1 MTVMTS
7 CHHVDNLVFDNDE
20 MTISIDDNTLR
31 FPLSSLSK
39 RLLNATPAQRRHFEI
54 SASGY
59 GIHWPEVDE
68 DLSVEGLLRSWES
81 AHI

>member
-7 CHHVDNLVFDNDE
+7 CHRVDNLVFDNDDLI
-20 MTISIDDNTLR
+20 ISIDDNTLR
-31 FPLSSLSK
+31 FPLGSLSK
-39 RLLNATPAQRRHFEI
+39 RLLAATPAQRRHFEI

-68 DLSVEGLLRSWES
+68 DLSVEGLLRSWET